1 MPSLLTASS
10 NYLSSLLTQIL
21 VPNAPTHSKHHD
33 TPLFTHNKYDHI
45 SDSSHHAY
53 STHSLRLTTELL
65 VSSIRSSLRAFNPT
79 SPTQSD
85 ARVLLLGTHAGLRSG
100 WVCRSRD
107 MPSMSYRLSGEKRQ
121 EYGGVFWCEDV
132 SVVREGGVGVFDA
145 IVCWNVREL
154 AAGDEDVMS
163 VINGVLK
170 PGGVIAGVGLF
181 QKPDA
186 DDIRPSSPTPLSSF
200 SSSLSSSSSSTSSL
214 SSLSHR
220 SAASLFPSLPPTL
233 FDFRS
238 AVESHG
244 FFMHTA
250 VDLSLEGAIASHV
263 MDDARTTLLDA
274 SPLHA
279 GLLFPARFL
288 ATKAATRKQSKPI
301 PIQSDMALRDPIAD
315 VAVQRLTPDH
325 TKLSVENQLWSL
337 SNALQSL
344 PSPFHTRSP
353 SSCSYTSAS
362 FGGPSYDPICV
373 TGISLGLPNALYP
386 DRSVF
391 SADNF
396 AAIFRGDNFI
406 SALSSSDKQRILN
419 QNVCQVYKK
428 NGQRIKYR
436 LQHDKEVIQV
446 AAMLRP
452 FDLQKE
458 YPYVPA
464 HVAEVLDTTYALAIA
479 AGLEALK
486 DAGIDVVSERT
497 VNGEVV
503 SVVSG
508 LPEHMQDET
517 GVIFASSFPAL
528 DSLTSEVTK
537 SAAAKARKALKESEA
552 ERGVEVSGVGD
563 DEYEYDRKLLFKL
576 LVMANSQL
584 AELVKARGPNTHIN
598 NACSGTTQAIAVAE
612 DWIKVGRCKRV
623 IVISADHATSD
634 QLFPYLATGFLA
646 LGAATTLGSVEEA
659 AAPFDVRR
667 KGMIL
672 GAGAIGMVVEQAS
685 LCVGRAAPKV
695 EVLGTCISNSAF
707 HASLMDAKTTS
718 AALNKFIIS
727 MEEQHHIDRHAIAK
741 DLIYFSHETSTH
753 ANGGCAKVEMDAIA
767 ATFASS
773 KQQILMANTKGF
785 TGHPMGVGMED
796 VIAVQSLHTG
806 RVPPIANHKQ
816 TDPVLDLQPGQL
828 PLLGGEGRHDR
839 HYVLR
844 FAAGFGSQFA
854 YVLYRKYEPRYE
866 SETDSLEIGSESV
879 SPMPRSP
886 MSARAQRLA
895 EPSSLHFGATGN
907 IPLA

>member
-1 MPSLLTASS
+1 MPSLLSASS
-10 NYLSSLLTQIL
+10 NYLSALLTHIL
-21 VPNAPTHSKHHD
+21 VPNASRPSKLHHD
-33 TPLFTHNKYDHI
+33 TPLFTHDH
-45 SDSSHHAY
+45 SKDSHPSLSSH
-53 STHSLRLTTELL
+53 SVRLTTELL
-65 VSSIRSSLRAFNPT
+65 VASIRSSLRSFNPT

-85 ARVLLLGTHAGLRSG
+85 ARVLLLGSHAGLRSG
-100 WVCRSRD
+100 YVCRSRD
-107 MPSMSYRLSGEKRQ
+107 MPAAVYRLSGEKRQ

-132 SVVREGGVGVFDA
+132 GVVRDGGIGVFDA

-154 AAGDEDVMS
+154 AAGDEELMS
-163 VINGVLK
+163 VLSGVLK

-181 QKPDA
+181 LKADA
-186 DDIRPSSPTPLSSF
+186 DESRSSSPAPLASPRSSSLSSP
-200 SSSLSSSSSSTSSL
+200 SSSLSSSPSS
-214 SSLSHR
+214 
-220 SAASLFPSLPPTL
+220 AFSLFQSLPPTL

-238 AVESHG
+238 VVESRG
-244 FFMHTA
+244 FFMHTC

-263 MDDARTTLLDA
+263 MEDARATLLDA

-288 ATKAATRKQSKPI
+288 ATKAVAKKSSKLTLI
-301 PIQSDMALRDPIAD
+301 PSDLQMKD
-315 VAVQRLTPDH
+315 AVGGASPYPP
-325 TKLSVENQLWSL
+325 KMSVENQLWSL

-344 PSPFHTRSP
+344 PSPYHTRSP
-353 SSCSYTSAS
+353 SACSYTSAS
-362 FGGPSYDPICV
+362 FASAAYDPICV

-406 SALSSSDKQRILN
+406 SALSTADKQRILN

-458 YPYVPA
+458 YPYIPS
-464 HVAEVLDTTYALAIA
+464 HVAEVLDSTYALAIA

-486 DAGIDVVSERT
+486 DAGIDVVGERS

-528 DSLTSEVTK
+528 DSLTSEVTR
-537 SAAAKARKALKESEA
+537 SATAKARKALKDSEA
-552 ERGVEVSGVGD
+552 QRGVEVAGVAD

-584 AELVKARGPNTHIN
+584 AELIKARGPNTHIN

-646 LGAATTLGSVEEA
+646 LGAATTLSTVEEA

-685 LCVGRAAPKV
+685 ACSGRAAPKV

-718 AALNKFIIS
+718 TQLNKFITG

-741 DLIYFSHETSTH
+741 DLIYFSHETCTH
-753 ANGGCAKVEMDAIA
+753 SNGGCAKVEMDAIA
-767 ATFASS
+767 ATFAAS
-773 KQQILMANTKGF
+773 KQHILLANTKGF

-806 RVPPIANHKQ
+806 LVPPIANHKQ
-816 TDPVLDLQPGQL
+816 TDPLLELQPGQL
-828 PLLGGEGRHDR
+828 PLLDGEGRHDR

-854 YVLYRKYEPRYE
+854 YVMYRKYEPRYE
-866 SETDSLEIGSESV
+866 SETDSLDTGSDTV
-879 SPMPRSP
+879 SPRPRSP
-886 MSARAQRLA
+886 VSARDELLTEAA
-895 EPSSLHFGATGN
+895 SLHFGATDN
-907 IPLA
+907 VPQA

>member
-1 MPSLLTASS
+1 MPSLLSS
-10 NYLSSLLTQIL
+10 SSRYLSNLLTQIL
-21 VPNAPTHSKHHD
+21 VPNAASHSKHHD
-33 TPLFTHNKYDHI
+33 TPLFTHEHMKDSH
-45 SDSSHHAY
+45 SLSSHC
-53 STHSLRLTTELL
+53 LRLTTELL
-65 VSSIRSSLRAFNPT
+65 VSSIRSSLRSFNPT

-85 ARVLLLGTHAGLRSG
+85 ARVLLLGSHAGVRSG
-100 WVCRSRD
+100 YVCRSRD
-107 MPSMSYRLSGEKRQ
+107 MPSAVYRLSGDKRQ

-132 SVVREGGVGVFDA
+132 GVVKEGGVGVFDA

-154 AAGDEDVMS
+154 AAGDEEVMNVLS
-163 VINGVLK
+163 GVLK

-181 QKPDA
+181 QKANA
-186 DDIRPSSPTPLSSF
+186 DDNRSSSPNPSLPR
-200 SSSLSSSSSSTSSL
+200 SSSLSSPSLSRSLSYPSASSL
-214 SSLSHR
+214 
-220 SAASLFPSLPPTL
+220 FTSLPPTL

-238 AVESHG
+238 LVESHG
-244 FFMHTA
+244 FFMHTC
-250 VDLSLEGAIASHV
+250 VDLSLEGAIASYV
-263 MDDARTTLLDA
+263 EDDARATLLDL

-288 ATKAATRKQSKPI
+288 ATKAVAKKQSKPVSL
-301 PIQSDMALRDPIAD
+301 QSEVSVKEALNDAS
-315 VAVQRLTPDH
+315 VQRMSSDPA
-325 TKLSVENQLWSL
+325 KMSVENQLWSL

-344 PSPFHTRSP
+344 PHPFHTRSP
-353 SSCSYTSAS
+353 SACSYTSNSYGSAA
-362 FGGPSYDPICV
+362 YDPICV

-406 SALSSSDKQRILN
+406 SALSTSDKQRILA

-458 YPYVPA
+458 YPYIPS
-464 HVAEVLDTTYALAIA
+464 HVAEVLDSTYALAIA

-486 DAGIDVVSERT
+486 DAGLNVVSERS

-528 DSLTSEVTK
+528 DSMTSEVTK
-537 SAAAKARKALKESEA
+537 SAAAKARKALKESHA
-552 ERGVEVSGVGD
+552 ELGVDVSGVAD

-584 AELVKARGPNTHIN
+584 AELIKARGPNTHIN

-646 LGAATTLGSVEEA
+646 LGAATTLGTVQEA

-667 KGMIL
+667 RGMIL

-685 LCVGRAAPKV
+685 GCAGRAAPKV

-718 AALNKFIIS
+718 TQLNKFITA
-727 MEEQHHIDRHAIAK
+727 MEEQHHIDRHAIAS
-741 DLIYFSHETSTH
+741 DLIYFSHETCTH
-753 ANGGCAKVEMDAIA
+753 SNGGCAKVEMDAVT
-767 ATFASS
+767 ATFAAS
-773 KQQILMANTKGF
+773 KQHILLANTKGF

-796 VIAVQSLHTG
+796 VIAVQSLHMG
-806 RVPPIANHKQ
+806 LVPPIANHEK
-816 TDPVLDLQPGQL
+816 TDPLLDLQPDQL
-828 PLLGGEGRHDR
+828 PLLGGDGRHDR

-866 SETDSLEIGSESV
+866 SETDSMETGSEAV
-879 SPMPRSP
+879 SPSPRSP
-886 MSARAQRLA
+886 LSARDERLV
-895 EPSSLHFGATGN
+895 EQGNLLFGVTGTV
-907 IPLA
+907 PLT